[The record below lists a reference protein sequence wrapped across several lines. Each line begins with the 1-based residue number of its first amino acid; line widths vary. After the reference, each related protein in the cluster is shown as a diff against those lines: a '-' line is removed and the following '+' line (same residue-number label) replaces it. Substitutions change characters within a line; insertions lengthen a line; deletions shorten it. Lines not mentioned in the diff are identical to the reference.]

1 MRRTRLYQILI
12 CLLCLF
18 PVWSQAQS
26 LSQYEYWFDDNFSAR
41 KSAGLSGYEADIDVG
56 IDASR
61 LGNGLH
67 KLCLRVQQSD
77 GMYSPITTHYFFKA
91 QVSNGG
97 KLEYWF
103 DGNRKQ
109 INTVDCHVSS
119 DGEAYLYTS
128 GLDLTAI
135 TPGYHTM
142 YYRFVNDDGTTSS
155 AVSMA
160 SIIVTSN
167 LSNGGKLEYW
177 FDDDR
182 ANVNMIDGK
191 VASTGDALIFNSDLD
206 LKDVSQGMHRMYYR
220 LVDAKGKPNSAVS
233 MTPVMVKSKY
243 NVDAADL
250 KMTKYSIAVDD
261 EESALFSFSHPGT
274 DVVLERKYD
283 GRYLTKGN
291 HQIKLKMSNS
301 LGGSVSLQQ
310 DFTVEERPAEPVVTL
325 AAEEK
330 NGVVNIRFNSVPS
343 DNGYSIYRVYAN
355 GSSKLIK
362 NEKVSKY
369 PTEIYYTD
377 NPTTG
382 TYTYYAECPYTDI
395 DGKNKEVRSNEVS
408 VTLTKPQ
415 TELGYVEGEIY
426 YDGKRKVG
434 FKSNIKFR
442 AYNEEFIV
450 QSNSD
455 GVFRKDKIPVGT
467 ELMVSLA
474 ENDYYTAGLVSITV
488 AKGRNHVIIN
498 VTPQSGCPVNDHIG
512 YSNLTYY
519 DRLTW
524 EPGVYFKLPL
534 INTSH
539 EAWYGKICIK
549 AYPKRYDSEE
559 EESNVITPGAQ
570 VLPGSVASFQP
581 LPFFETKNYQTF
593 ESDNFQLVYNQSE
606 EVLVPMTGLTN
617 EGSTELFN
625 FYIYCVKP
633 DGTMSLVEPNTSFAS
648 TSNNP
653 LEYMIEGGMGSE
665 EMTEGKVAYYTNL
678 IVYYCGLVKDV
689 DKIIGKS
696 RDVLGYGK
704 KKLEDDFWKLTQATD
719 ENALE
724 SEGMQEVVYD
734 MILKCDEYSGE
745 VKSFREKIKPIVKEC
760 GSIKTLWGYVTK
772 TIDAV
777 DKFSKDI
784 ASKNDY
790 EKAIYLSQK
799 IINLVDGSNTFS
811 PILMKYLDIT
821 QKTIDNV
828 LALGWAY
835 NEPLLPLDMYNNK
848 LKIKIIINDED
859 GWARSCG
866 GLIDYVLVKGFNKD
880 EKDVVEARFENKA
893 GNLLDMMA
901 KASVFVQK
909 DTDDRSKLDE
919 STSFK
924 QLWAEIYWRN
934 GRVSCVPL
942 TEIGKG
948 VSYEH
953 AEENNSIFTITF
965 DSDSD
970 EYEHLAD
977 VIHLKE

>member
-12 CLLCLF
+12 CLLCLS

-26 LSQYEYWFDDNFSAR
+26 LTQYEYWFDDNFSAR

-103 DGNRKQ
+103 DGNRKK

-119 DGEAYLYTS
+119 DGKAYLYTK
-128 GLDLTAI
+128 GLDLNAI

-142 YYRFVNDDGTTSS
+142 YYRFTNDDGTTSS
-155 AVSMA
+155 AVSTA
-160 SIIVTSN
+160 SVIVTSN

-182 ANVNMIDGK
+182 ENVSTVDGK
-191 VASTGDALIFNSDLD
+191 VASSGDAIIFNSDLD
-206 LKDVSQGMHRMYYR
+206 LKEVSQGMHRMYYR

-233 MTPVMVKSKY
+233 MTPIMVKSKY
-243 NVDAADL
+243 NVDPADL
-250 KMTKYSIAVDD
+250 KMSKYSIAVDD
-261 EESALFSFSHPGT
+261 EQPALFTFPHPGT
-274 DVVLERKYD
+274 AVDLDHNYD
-283 GRYLTKGN
+283 GRYLSKGN
-291 HQIKLKMSNS
+291 HQIKLKASNS
-301 LGGSVSLQQ
+301 IGTSISVQK
-310 DFTVEERPAEPVVTL
+310 DIVVEERPAEPVVTL
-325 AAEEK
+325 TAEER
-330 NGVVNIRFNSVPS
+330 NGIVNIRFNSIPS
-343 DNGYSIYRVYAN
+343 DNGYRIYRVDAN
-355 GSSKLIK
+355 GVSKIVK
-362 NEKVSKY
+362 GEKIGKY
-369 PTEIYYTD
+369 PTDIFFTD
-377 NPTTG
+377 DPPAG
-382 TYTYYAECPYTDI
+382 AYTYYARSLYTDI
-395 DGKNKEVRSNEVS
+395 NGNSQKVQSNEVS
-408 VTLTKPQ
+408 VTVTKPQ

-426 YDGKRKVG
+426 YNGKRKVG
-434 FKSNIKFR
+434 FKSNIKFK
-442 AYNEEFIV
+442 AYNDEFIV

-488 AKGRNHVIIN
+488 AKGRNHVVLN
-498 VTPQSGCPVNDHIG
+498 VTAQTGCPVNDHIDYG
-512 YSNLTYY
+512 NLTYY
-519 DRLTW
+519 DRLLW

-559 EESNVITPGAQ
+559 ESEAITPGAQ
-570 VLPGSVASFQP
+570 VLPGSVASFQA

-606 EVLVPMTGLTN
+606 EILVPMTGLTN

-625 FYIYCVKP
+625 FYVYCVKP
-633 DGTMSLVEPNTSFAS
+633 DGSMSLVAPNTSFAS

-665 EMTEGKVAYYTNL
+665 KMTEGKVAYYTNL

-689 DKIIGKS
+689 DNIIGKS
-696 RDVLGYGK
+696 RDVLGYAK
-704 KKLEDDFWKLTQATD
+704 KKLEDDYYLLTHATE
-719 ENALE
+719 ENVLE

-734 MILKCDEYSGE
+734 MIRKCDDYSGE
-745 VKSFREKIKPIVKEC
+745 IKSFREKIKPIVKEC
-760 GSIKTLWGYVTK
+760 KSIQTLWGYVTN

-777 DKFSKDI
+777 DKYSKEI
-784 ASKNDY
+784 APMNDY

-799 IINLVDGSNTFS
+799 IISLVDGSNTFS
-811 PILMKYLDIT
+811 PILMKYLEIT
-821 QKTIDNV
+821 QKTIDNI

-835 NEPLLPLDMYNNK
+835 NKPQIPLDMYDDK

-866 GLIDYVLVKGFNKD
+866 GLIDYVLVKGFNQGKNS
-880 EKDVVEARFENKA
+880 VVEARFENKA
-893 GNLLDMMA
+893 GNLLDKIA

-909 DTDDRSKLDE
+909 GTDDRGKLD
-919 STSFK
+919 TSKSFE

-934 GRVSCVPL
+934 GRVSYVPL
-942 TEIGKG
+942 TEIGEG
-948 VSYEH
+948 VTYEH
-953 AEENNSIFTITF
+953 AEERNSIFTITF
-965 DSDSD
+965 DSETDESD
-970 EYEHLAD
+970 HLAD